1 MSTAAP
7 RVGPKF
13 RSFAEVLARVGD
25 VPADRVLSFPAPGTA
40 TEADL
45 LDNLITGGRLC
56 ELIDGILVEKPMGVR
71 EDYLGAWL
79 IHLFQLFVVPNNLG
93 AVLGPQSLLRFRLN
107 VVRLPDV
114 AVVLWDSLDDPDD
127 IEDPDGAFLDVPPDL
142 IVEVLS
148 PSNTRKEMGLKL
160 QQYARAGVRLVW
172 YVDADRKDVT
182 VYPKGRDRGKKVVG
196 LGGVLD
202 GGDVLPGFTLP
213 VAKVFEKRGRL
224 RKGKKSGK
232 R

>member
-1 MSTAAP
+1 MATVAP

-13 RSFAEVLARVGD
+13 RSLAEVLARVGD
-25 VPADRVLSFPAPGTA
+25 VPADRVLTYPAPGTA

-45 LDNLITGGRLC
+45 LDNTITGGRLC
-56 ELIDGILVEKPMGVR
+56 ELVEGILVEKPMGVR
-71 EDYLGAWL
+71 EDYLGTWL
-79 IHLFQLFVVPNNLG
+79 IYLFQQFVIPSQLG
-93 AVLGPQSLLRFRLN
+93 AVLGPQSLIRFRPS

-114 AVVLWDSLDDPDD
+114 AVILWDSLDDPDD
-127 IEDPDGAFLDVPPDL
+127 VEDPDGAFLDVAPDF

-148 PSNTRKEMGLKL
+148 PSNTKKEMGFKLK
-160 QQYARAGVRLVW
+160 QYAEAGVRIVW
-172 YVDADRKDVT
+172 YVDPDRKEAT
-182 VYPKGRDRGKKVVG
+182 VYPKGRERGKKVVG

-213 VAKVFEKRGRL
+213 VAKIFEKRGPA
-224 RKGKKSGK
+224 RKGKKGGK